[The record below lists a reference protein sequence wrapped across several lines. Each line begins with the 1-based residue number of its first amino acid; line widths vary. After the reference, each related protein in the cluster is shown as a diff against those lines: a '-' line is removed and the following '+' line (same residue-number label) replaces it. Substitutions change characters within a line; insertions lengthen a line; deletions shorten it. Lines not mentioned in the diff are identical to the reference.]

1 MRTLVILGDVP
12 DEAPVM
18 PLSTAGA
25 WIGAGLLL
33 LAGVAKLR
41 RPDASGRA
49 LVLAGLPG
57 GRGAVRALGLGE
69 VAVALAGLGFGGP
82 AWALQA
88 VLYTGFTA
96 FVARERTR
104 PSSNC
109 GCFGEEDVPL
119 TGLHVVVDAALALG
133 AGAAALLG
141 APGLLGAGAA
151 GAAGWIA
158 LPLAVVATLAVRM
171 LLVDLPVLFDAVRTA
186 EASP

>member
-1 MRTLVILGDVP
+1 
-12 DEAPVM
+12 M

-41 RPDASGRA
+41 RPGASGRA

-57 GRGAVRALGLGE
+57 GSRSVRALGLAE
-69 VAVALAGLGFGGP
+69 VAVALAGLAFGGP
-82 AWALQA
+82 AWTLQA
-88 VLYTGFTA
+88 VVYTGFTV

-119 TGLHVVVDAALALG
+119 TGLHVVVDAALAAG
-133 AGAAALLG
+133 AGTAALLG
-141 APGLLGAGAA
+141 APGPFGAGI

>member
-1 MRTLVILGDVP
+1 MPTVVILGSIH
-12 DEAPVM
+12 DEAILV
-18 PLSTAGA
+18 PLATAAA

-33 LAGVAKLR
+33 LAGVAKVR
-41 RPDASGRA
+41 RPDAPGRA

-57 GRGAVRALGLGE
+57 GSSPVRALGLGE
-69 VAVALAGLGFGGP
+69 VVVALTGLLLGGA

-88 VLYTGFTA
+88 VIYTGFTV

-133 AGAAALLG
+133 AGAAALVG
-141 APGLLGAGAA
+141 APGLLEVGAVA
-151 GAAGWIA
+151 GGWLA
-158 LPLAVVATLAVRM
+158 VPLAAVATLAVRM
-171 LLVDLPVLFDAVRTA
+171 LLVDLPVLFDAVRTV
-186 EASP
+186 ETSP